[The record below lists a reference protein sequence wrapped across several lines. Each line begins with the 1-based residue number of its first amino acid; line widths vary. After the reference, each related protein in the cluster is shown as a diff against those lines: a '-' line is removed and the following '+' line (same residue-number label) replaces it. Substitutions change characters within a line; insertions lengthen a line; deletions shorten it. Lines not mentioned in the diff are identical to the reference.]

1 MTRRAGFRIAWLE
14 NVRFALGAMRA
25 QKLRSFLTL
34 LGVMAG
40 VATVIMMVSFVV
52 GFNNQV
58 TAAFTSFGAQL
69 VQFQKFEPRF
79 NGPERPEEERNRRD
93 LTYEDALALKRL
105 SKLVKAVS
113 AERYLFMNSTVKA
126 GRNEANGPVIFG
138 GIPDY
143 CEANVHFV
151 QDGRFITDADVLHAA
166 RVAVIGTDVADAL
179 WPQRDAINEE
189 LTLNGRAYQV
199 IGIFEHKGGFMGGSN
214 DNFVAIPITAFDDQ
228 FPQIKN
234 GHGDTIHIATVPN
247 RPEDYNALIEEETA
261 IMRARRG
268 LKASQEN
275 DFATFTSVIRMRAPL
290 APIGCPS
297 AMAPPFTFTFDSS
310 TPSIRIEL
318 SATEAN
324 ASLISNS
331 SMSSTDSPAF
341 SSAFV
346 AAFAGV
352 RARYGKSSATAAWA
366 TIVASAG
373 RLLALAHSS
382 EASTSAPAPSFTPGA
397 LPAVWAPSLWN
408 APRSF
413 ESVSSELSRLGASS
427 ISTVVSPFFELIVT
441 GTISSGRR
449 PSSVAWTASSC
460 ERSANLSMSARVI
473 SSSSPTSSASSP
485 MCLPVNGLV
494 SPSRTIASSA
504 LASPIRYPKRAPF
517 SR

>member
-1 MTRRAGFRIAWLE
+1 MTRRAGFRIAWVE
-14 NVRFALGAMRA
+14 NMRFALGAMRA

-234 GHGDTIHIATVPN
+234 GHGDTIHIATVPK

-268 LKASQEN
+268 LKANQEN
-275 DFATFTSVIRMRAPL
+275 DFATFTSVGQLKQFQAITGGVAAAMLVIAAIALLVGGVGVMNIMLVNVTQRTREIGLRKALGATRRDIATQFLVEAVTLTGVGGALGIAFGLGAAFIARATL
-290 APIGCPS
+290 QFQAAAPVW
-297 AMAPPFTFTFDSS
+297 
-310 TPSIRIEL
+310 SIVL
-318 SATEAN
+318 G
-324 ASLISNS
+324 
-331 SMSSTDSPAF
+331 F
-341 SSAFV
+341 GVSSAVGLIFGMWPALK
-346 AAFAGV
+346 AARQDPIEAL
-352 RARYGKSSATAAWA
+352 RY
-366 TIVASAG
+366 
-373 RLLALAHSS
+373 
-382 EASTSAPAPSFTPGA
+382 E
-397 LPAVWAPSLWN
+397 
-408 APRSF
+408 
-413 ESVSSELSRLGASS
+413 
-427 ISTVVSPFFELIVT
+427 
-441 GTISSGRR
+441 
-449 PSSVAWTASSC
+449 
-460 ERSANLSMSARVI
+460 
-473 SSSSPTSSASSP
+473 
-485 MCLPVNGLV
+485 
-494 SPSRTIASSA
+494 
-504 LASPIRYPKRAPF
+504 
-517 SR
+517 